1 MKKVLFIAVAALAF
15 AACGNSSNTEEQT
28 LEATPVTE
36 TVVETVVTDSTATP
50 AADSTVAAT
59 PAVEVK

>member
-15 AACGNSSNTEEQT
+15 AACGNSTTEEQV
-28 LEATPVTE
+28 EATPVTE
-36 TVVETVVTDSTATP
+36 TVVETVVTTDSTAV